1 MNFKIKAKG
10 HKNVLS
16 KHKSTFEIT
25 KDEDLSLSGDCI
37 IGLGIDKCMLDFPE
51 DFKKKLAS
59 DDTKVTLKLKS
70 PNASDIIVGYGH
82 HDLTLDHPT
91 DIICKKSDFNRN
103 RRLSFKAFHA
113 RRAFKK
119 PAKNG
124 GTNRQGA
131 QAAFGHFPSQRR
143 AEIYRGPQKEGI
155 PQQSCARL

>member
-91 DIICKKSDFNRN
+91 DIVCRKSDFICSRTLMIKSDKAAIDLNRDMISD
-103 RRLSFKAFHA
+103 LA
-113 RRAFKK
+113 
-119 PAKNG
+119 NG
-124 GTNRQGA
+124 E
-131 QAAFGHFPSQRR
+131 SLDV
-143 AEIYRGPQKEGI
+143 EIILE
-155 PQQSCARL
+155 